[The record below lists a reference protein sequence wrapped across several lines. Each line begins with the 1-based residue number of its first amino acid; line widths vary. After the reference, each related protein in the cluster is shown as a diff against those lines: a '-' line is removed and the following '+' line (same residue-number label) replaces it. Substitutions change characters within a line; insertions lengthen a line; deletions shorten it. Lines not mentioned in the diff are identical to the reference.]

1 MGGIIL
7 KNLLKHRQFGQI
19 EELLLS
25 QLEKSSNNKDL
36 LMKLAMIRLQF
47 PFEDYI
53 SAINYLNDIIYIDN
67 FNFEAIIIKLY
78 LQNYYLADMDGDFD
92 KIICCDWKNVYKM
105 AVVYYIH
112 SWKFHYIY
120 DSNEDG
126 REKEI
131 EWLKKSIE
139 IYPYLVNPYIKLARL
154 YVKKNCLDK
163 ARQCYLNAISCVK
176 SVEFTDE
183 DAINSQAFIDE
194 YITGVRLSSLNFE
207 SLKRESQKR
216 T

>member
-1 MGGIIL
+1 
-7 KNLLKHRQFGQI
+7 
-19 EELLLS
+19 
-25 QLEKSSNNKDL
+25 
-36 LMKLAMIRLQF
+36 MKLAMVRLQF

-53 SAINYLNDIIYIDN
+53 SAINYINNIIYIDN

-78 LQNYYLADMDGDFD
+78 LQNYYLAEMDGDFD
-92 KIICCDWKNVYKM
+92 KIICFDWKDMYKM

-112 SWKFHYIY
+112 SWKFHNIY

-139 IYPYLVNPYIKLARL
+139 ICPYLVNPYIKLARL

-163 ARQCYLNAISCVK
+163 ARQCYLNAISYVK

-183 DAINSQAFIDE
+183 DAINPQAFIDE

-207 SLKRESQKR
+207 SLKKESQKR